1 MYDQCHIFLSI
12 QIYKKIIT
20 NFMLWSLVFYQKKT
34 PISRLVFVVSVFLCP
49 FDEGEIT

>member
-1 MYDQCHIFLSI
+1 MKKNQKSVADLMAT
-12 QIYKKIIT
+12 KKIIT

-34 PISRLVFVVSVFLCP
+34 PISRLVFVVSIFLCH